1 MVDLLFLMLLWSTV
15 EQVLHLLGAG
25 DTLIRLACATASCL
39 CLQLVHFRQSSNPP
53 SADSHPTEHPTEHP
67 NFQPNYHPQSP
78 CQSPRQSSPNHHANH
93 PPISPQS
100 LEILVH
106 ALWMYLFI
114 SPRFTSQPPASLI
127 SFSWFPGC
135 IFIWHIQYEYTVA
148 TIISYSNYSEVHA
161 TMRVIDRAALYSTRR
176 VVL

>member
-53 SADSHPTEHPTEHP
+53 SADSHPTERPNFQP
-67 NFQPNYHPQSP
+67 NFQPNYLPQSP

-100 LEILVH
+100 LVILVH

-114 SPRFTSQPPASLI
+114 SPRCTSQPPASLI
-127 SFSWFPGC
+127 SFSWFPGR
-135 IFIWHIQYEYTVA
+135 IYNMNIQPQQLSPTA
-148 TIISYSNYSEVHA
+148 TIVKY
-161 TMRVIDRAALYSTRR
+161 TRPC
-176 VVL
+176 VLLIGLRFTVPAEWF